1 MFVHWLQWLIAHPLS
16 VSKPADHQ
24 FEEMVKHP
32 ELFKVDWRVALCSC
46 WLEFF
51 GLLKCICTPPG
62 LPRNCHRRARSGNRR
77 AGPGRPLT
85 LGLDLD
91 PRRL

>member
-1 MFVHWLQWLIAHPLS
+1 MKEFLSMFVQWLIAHPLS
-16 VSKPADHQ
+16 VSKPAHHQ

-51 GLLKCICTPPG
+51 ELLKCIFAQD
-62 LPRNCHRRARSGNRR
+62 RRT
-77 AGPGRPLT
+77 LT
-85 LGLDLD
+85 YFECFDVA
-91 PRRL
+91 P